1 MSVTIGLTNMGDS
14 ALKASSSTLKVLI
27 VGNEEALEL
36 GPQILDSLVPMG
48 FELDVIGLVYLGSD
62 EPPDEVDP
70 AVDIPV
76 FRDYE
81 EIIQSEVPDVVI
93 VTSDDHELRRKIM
106 RVIPPTTRFID
117 SFALRALQTL
127 KALSGQLGTTQ
138 DKIKSLELIKEV
150 LMAGSEVSIMVV
162 DEDFKVLDINNAIL
176 KRTKMARDGC
186 VGRDCHWVVH
196 RSMEPCHLK
205 GEDCVVLEVLR
216 TGKSTHSVREE
227 RRADGKVRYFTRS
240 AYPLK
245 MDERGKNSV
254 LIVWKDVTK
263 GMAPVLDRQV
273 QSIRENFQHYVHQDK
288 MTALGKLAAA
298 AVHEINNPIQG
309 ILTFSKLMRSNLE
322 GDSLPKEEMPKFRT
336 YLDLISGESAR
347 CGQILRNLLSFARQ
361 GDLRKSRFHINP
373 LMDEII
379 LLTGNRM
386 ELQGISLCR
395 EIDEKLPPLY
405 GDRNQIKQA
414 LLNLILN
421 SVEAMPKGGIIS
433 VAADPD
439 PDTHSVRISIS
450 DTGPGIPEDLKSSI
464 FEPFVTTKLDGKG
477 VGLGLSVVYGIVTQH
492 GGSIRLESEE
502 DKGATFILNLPAFSQ
517 DRDKNAC

>member
-1 MSVTIGLTNMGDS
+1 MSVTADRAGKEDS
-14 ALKASSSTLKVLI
+14 AGEASSQSLRVLI
-27 VGNEEALEL
+27 IGNEEALEG
-36 GPQILDSLVPMG
+36 GPQILDSLDPMG
-48 FELDVIGLVYLGSD
+48 FDLDVIGLVYMGSEQALKD
-62 EPPDEVDP
+62 VNSEGE
-70 AVDIPV
+70 IPL

-81 EIIQSEVPDVVI
+81 EIIRSEIPDVVI

-106 RVIPPTTRFID
+106 RVIPPQTRFLD
-117 SFALRALQTL
+117 SFALQALQTL
-127 KALSGQLGTTQ
+127 KALSGQLGATQ

-176 KRTKMARDGC
+176 KRTKMSRDGC
-186 VGRDCHWVVH
+186 LGRDCHWVVL

-205 GEDCVVLEVLR
+205 GENCVVLEVLR

-245 MDERGKNSV
+245 MDERGKMSV

-263 GMAPVLDRQV
+263 GMTPVVDRQV
-273 QSIRENFQHYVHQDK
+273 QSLRENFLHYLHQDK

-309 ILTFSKLMRSNLE
+309 ILTFSKLMRSSVE
-322 GDSLPKEEMPKFRT
+322 GDSLPQEDLPKFRT
-336 YLDLISGESAR
+336 YLDLIAGESAR

-373 LMDEII
+373 LLDEVI

-395 EIDEKLPPLY
+395 DIEEQVPPLY

-414 LLNLILN
+414 ILNLILN

-439 PDTHSVRISIS
+439 PATRSVRISIS
-450 DTGPGIPEDLKSSI
+450 DTGPGVPEDLQSNI

-492 GGSIRLESEE
+492 GGSIRLESER

-517 DRDKNAC
+517 DTEKNVC